1 MKMMHE
7 RFEFTWKCGAL
18 SLAVLLTLASGCE
31 GDDAGDD
38 EVADDGTD
46 DTGTD
51 DTGTDDTGT
60 DTGDDAPDI
69 VGEYTDEFGDTH
81 TIDAATWT
89 NAAGVFHIDQ
99 WDDTEMWLVAQNDA
113 ANEYSPEL
121 WSRFDWVWSG
131 DDLYYCQSV
140 FDGATVEAALA
151 GSANHDD
158 IAMGCG
164 GFAWTNM
171 TP

>member
-1 MKMMHE
+1 MRHHAMKS
-7 RFEFTWKCGAL
+7 FSFA
-18 SLAVLLTLASGCE
+18 AVLFLASGCE
-31 GDDAGDD
+31 GDDAGD
-38 EVADDGTD
+38 EVAEA

-51 DTGTDDTGT
+51 DTGTDE
-60 DTGDDAPDI
+60 TGDDAPDLA
-69 VGEYTDEFGDTH
+69 GMYTDEFGDTH

-99 WDDTEMWLVAQNDA
+99 WDDTAMWLVAQNDA
-113 ANEYSPEL
+113 ANEFSPEL
-121 WSRFDWVWSG
+121 WSRFDWVSSG

-158 IAMGCG
+158 IMMGCG